1 MKGIIE
7 LPIDT
12 DSESVNEMES
22 SALETILEIY
32 REQQETNR
40 LALTTLKD
48 MVETLVKAME
58 KDNNASRK
66 NEHARIQLEKD
77 RLQWEK
83 EQYALSRTRQC
94 ESAKDLEK
102 LSKATLASKS
112 GSASKSKVKSGSGA
126 RKKTT

>member
-12 DSESVNEMES
+12 ASESVNEMES
-22 SALETILEIY
+22 SALETVLEMY

-48 MVETLVKAME
+48 MVETLVMAME
-58 KDNNASRK
+58 KDNNAIRK

-83 EQYALSRTRQC
+83 EQYVLSRTRQC

-102 LSKATLASKS
+102 LPKATLVSKS
-112 GSASKSKVKSGSGA
+112 GSATKPKVKSGSGTG
-126 RKKTT
+126 KKTT